1 MYVQAKGGR
10 GGKDGRD
17 NCTRVYSGTGEVLG
31 IDDGKEG
38 GVESFLRPQKFGK
51 KLQRYFIHIV
61 KKKNHEPGSE
71 FDKLVCMTKSCA
83 ISMVTLLHYCELKLK
98 HDLIWIF

>member
-1 MYVQAKGGR
+1 MYVQARGG

-17 NCTRVYSGTGEVLG
+17 NCTSTRVYSGTGEVLG

-38 GVESFLRPQKFGK
+38 GVESFLRPQKFEK

-61 KKKNHEPGSE
+61 KKKTTNLEVNS
-71 FDKLVCMTKSCA
+71 TNSCVWRNRA
-83 ISMVTLLHYCELKLK
+83 P
-98 HDLIWIF
+98 